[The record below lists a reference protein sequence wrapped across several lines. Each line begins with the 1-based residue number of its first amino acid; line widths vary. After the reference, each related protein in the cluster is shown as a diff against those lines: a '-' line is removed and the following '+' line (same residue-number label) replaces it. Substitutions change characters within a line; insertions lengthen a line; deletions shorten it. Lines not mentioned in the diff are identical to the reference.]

1 MAEFEI
7 ALGKTKELAAQLDG
21 YSGDLRQQ
29 KGRVES
35 VARQMMFKSEYRG
48 VNAALN
54 SIASNIGK
62 QQKQMKQYG
71 GMLGNIVNAYKGAES
86 DIIAKVSP
94 LKKIENAADNTLE
107 LLFPLLS
114 QFGFAGSSASALLK
128 FINNSLDG
136 IDAKDVLGL
145 LKGIDGLA
153 GKIAGFA
160 GKKAADK
167 NLGSFLWGEV
177 SKSIFDDLDGV
188 KPNSSGWA
196 KWKAYMK
203 DELTGGYSFKD
214 AKGNVT
220 KASAVKAASKYI
232 GAALSFAMTALDN
245 KKEQGGVMNGRAWG
259 ETIVET
265 GVTAAEGA
273 LVSAAVG
280 GAVAAIFGAAPV
292 LAVGAVTVGVTWAID
307 MGYKA
312 LTGSKDGLV
321 EDVSDWICDHVKQA
335 SETAVSWAK
344 STWNSVTDFFSRG
357 SRKAAYGGA

>member
-86 DIIAKVSP
+86 DIIAKVSLP
-94 LKKIENAADNTLE
+94 KKIEKAADNTLE

-114 QFGFAGSSASALLK
+114 QFGIVGSSASALLK

-136 IDAKDVLGL
+136 INTKDVLGL

-167 NLGSFLWGEV
+167 NLGSFLWGEA
-177 SKSIFDDLDGV
+177 SKSIFDDLKGV
-188 KPNSSGWA
+188 KPNASGWA

-203 DELTGGYSFKD
+203 DELIGGYSFKD
-214 AKGNVT
+214 ANGKVT
-220 KASAVKAASKYI
+220 KASAVKASSKYI
-232 GAALSFAMTALDN
+232 GAALSFFMTMQDN
-245 KKEQGGVMNGRAWG
+245 IEEQGGVMNGRAWG

-280 GAVAAIFGAAPV
+280 GVAALFGGAPV
-292 LAVGAVTVGVTWAID
+292 LAVGVATVGVTWVID

-312 LTGSKDGLV
+312 ITGSKDGLI
-321 EDVSDWICDHVKQA
+321 EDASDWICDHVKPA
-335 SETAVSWAK
+335 AEAAASWAK
-344 STWNSVTDFFSRG
+344 STWNSVTDFFSGG
-357 SRKAAYGGA
+357 SRRAAYGGA